1 MKAIIGSWDQ
11 RPYQLLAEITALRG
25 RVRDL
30 EHALAR
36 AEEENAALRARLRD
50 QEIDLEEFTEIP
62 VVADETDRVE
72 LGAQPLK

>member
-50 QEIDLEEFTEIP
+50 QEIDLEEFTEVP

-72 LGAQPLK
+72 LGA

>member
-50 QEIDLEEFTEIP
+50 HEVDLEELTEVS

-72 LGAQPLK
+72 LGA

>member
-50 QEIDLEEFTEIP
+50 QEVDLEELTEVA

-72 LGAQPLK
+72 LGA

>member
-36 AEEENAALRARLRD
+36 TEEENAALRARLRD
-50 QEIDLEEFTEIP
+50 QEVDLEELTEVS

-72 LGAQPLK
+72 LGA

>member
-1 MKAIIGSWDQ
+1 MKAIIGSWDH

-36 AEEENAALRARLRD
+36 AEEENAALRARLRE
-50 QEIDLEEFTEIP
+50 QQVDLEDLTEVA
-62 VVADETDRVE
+62 VVADDAGRVE
-72 LGAQPLK
+72 LGA